1 MKKLFVL
8 FFIILTSC
16 NDSTNKDEFSL
27 QFLHFNDIHTS
38 ESLEYNVKVNNTDYT
53 ANVGGYARLIQA
65 LNNTYKIPAHEI
77 IFAGDI
83 FQQGYPLFTY
93 TKGKYDY
100 EMMCMTSSDIITFG
114 NHELYETDTGILSTF
129 MDYFDTGK
137 NQCDFQIV
145 LANVTF
151 SDEKIQ
157 KHIKPYI
164 IKTYG
169 NQKVAYFGVTTNES
183 GMAGTKGM
191 VIKDP
196 FETAKKVVED
206 IKKENINKII
216 AVSHLG
222 FEDDKILASKV
233 PDIDVII
240 GGHTHTIQGD
250 FSSLNIESYEKSYPL
265 KIGNTYIVTAGS
277 KGMILGNVTFKF
289 NKDGIII
296 SDKTEP
302 KFLINPF
309 DNSSINDYAA
319 SLKGVMLVEEN
330 SQAAERAKVFYSQIS
345 QDMNEIIGQ
354 TLDDL
359 YTVKENYASFDINNK
374 YNSSLGTLLAKS
386 LYDYSITRNIRA
398 DFSLINSGAIR
409 TNIYKGDI
417 TAGDINKSAPFEN
430 QLYVVE
436 LKGSVILNYV
446 TSSIANFFPPT
457 LDVNS
462 FPYIYNAE
470 FTFDNNTKTLSSA
483 KYKDE
488 NGLLQD
494 ITADKTYKVIL
505 SSYLADNKEEF
516 INNILSKT
524 ELHMTDKRVYS
535 DYIINNS
542 PVSKIEDTITITE

>member
-1 MKKLFVL
+1 MKKIFAV
-8 FFIILTSC
+8 FFILFTSC
-16 NDSTNKDEFSL
+16 NDVTKKEFSL
-27 QFLHFNDIHTS
+27 QILHFNDIHTS
-38 ESLEYNVKVNNTDYT
+38 ESLEYNVQINDTNYT
-53 ANVGGYARLIQA
+53 ASAGGYARLIQTI
-65 LNNTYKIPAHEI
+65 NNTKKLPAHEV

-83 FQQGYPLFTY
+83 FQQGFPLFTY
-93 TKGKYDY
+93 TNSKYDY
-100 EMMCMTSSDIITFG
+100 EMMCMASPDIITFG
-114 NHELYETDTGILSTF
+114 NHELYETDTGILASF
-129 MDYFDTGK
+129 LYYLETGL
-137 NQCDFQIV
+137 NRCNFQIV
-145 LANVTF
+145 LANAVF

-169 NQKVAYFGVTTNES
+169 TQKVAYFGLTTNES
-183 GMAGTKGM
+183 GMAGSNNM
-191 VIKDP
+191 VITDP
-196 FETAKKVVED
+196 FEAAKKVVED
-206 IKKENINKII
+206 IKKANINKII
-216 AVSHLG
+216 AISHLG

-265 KIGNTYIVTAGS
+265 KIGSTHIITAGS
-277 KGMILGNVTFKF
+277 KGMILGNAVFQF
-289 NKDGIII
+289 NNDGVIV
-296 SDKTEP
+296 SDKSDP

-309 DNSSINDYAA
+309 DNNSINNYAS
-319 SLKGVMLVEEN
+319 SLNGIMLVEEN
-330 SQAAERAKVFYSQIS
+330 DYAVERTNFFYSQIS
-345 QDMNEIIGQ
+345 KDMSIIIGQ
-354 TLDDL
+354 TVDDL
-359 YTVKENYASFDINNK
+359 YTVKENYAGFDINNK

-386 LYDYSITRNIRA
+386 LYDYSIQRNIRT

-436 LKGSVILNYV
+436 LKGSVILDYI
-446 TSSIANFFPPT
+446 TKSITNFFPPN

-462 FPYIYNAE
+462 YPYIYNAK
-470 FTFDNNTKTLSSA
+470 FTFDNNTKTLISA
-483 KYKDE
+483 KYMDE
-488 NGLLQD
+488 NHLFQN

-535 DYIINNS
+535 EYITNNS
-542 PVSKIEDTITITE
+542 PVSKIEDTITISQ